1 MHLVRYLSCKQVSAD
16 ETPDTTH
23 VQVLSCAYYSHTYY
37 TKYSITPTPTHS
49 GLFITTDPQLWTPH
63 TATVLH
69 YKREQTRPWSQTEL
83 MTIASLGTLEMTS
96 SLIRRGSVWM
106 VKTSGLVYFGWSSY
120 RPTLTAGF
128 SPTLS
133 LSTSLATLTTSAVK
147 KNWFSSPILPL
158 VLLLLEL
165 CLHVNLSITI
175 NSLVGWKG
183 FQSRICMCLC
193 AHMCMCVCAPN
204 FK

>member
-1 MHLVRYLSCKQVSAD
+1 MKLPIRPTCRSYLVLIIATLTTLS
-16 ETPDTTH
+16 TPSRLH
-23 VQVLSCAYYSHTYY
+23 PLIPGCLSPQ
-37 TKYSITPTPTHS
+37 TPNYELHI
-49 GLFITTDPQLWTPH
+49 L
-63 TATVLH
+63 LH

-96 SLIRRGSVWM
+96 SLIRCGSVWM
-106 VKTSGLVYFGWSSY
+106 VKTSGLVYFGWSSC

-175 NSLVGWKG
+175 NSLVG
-183 FQSRICMCLC
+183 
-193 AHMCMCVCAPN
+193 
-204 FK
+204 